1 MILAAVVACALVL
14 ALVVYRYDLYE
25 KEPWYLLAAAAGV
38 GYLSMAAVG
47 HLEDRSHRFFGID
60 PDNLAGQAL
69 VAATHEEAAKLLIV
83 VALAFAFRRHFND
96 PMDGLIYGAMVG
108 LGMALEESV
117 FYMSLTPDIGPTVIA
132 SEAVRLLLHL
142 LMGGLSGFAV
152 GLAAVRMRFWP
163 AALAVW
169 LAAAMGLHFLWDS
182 WVGLPLLND
191 VEPPVDLRTA
201 AIVLMGLALLSF
213 GLTVMLASR
222 WSCETFAPGRCR
234 PLWGWPF
241 RT

>member
-25 KEPWYLLAAAAGV
+25 KEPWYLLVAATALGYFTMGV
-38 GYLSMAAVG
+38 VG
-47 HLEDRSHRFFGID
+47 RLEDLTHFFFETD
-60 PDNLAGQAL
+60 PDNLAGHAL
-69 VAATHEEAAKLLIV
+69 VAATHEEAAKLLLV
-83 VALAFAFRRHFND
+83 AALAFAFRRHFND

-117 FYMSLTPDIGPTVIA
+117 FYMSLTPELGPTVIA

-152 GLAAVRMRFWP
+152 GLATTRMRRWP

-169 LAAAMGLHFLWDS
+169 LAAAMGLHFLWDY
-182 WVGLPLLND
+182 WVGLPLLNHA
-191 VEPPVDLRTA
+191 EPPVDLRTA
-201 AIVLMGLALLSF
+201 AIVLMGLALLGF

-222 WSCETFAPGRCR
+222 WSCEKFSPGQCR

-241 RT
+241 RG